1 VKPARPSDFI
11 RAAKSRERE
20 EYAETRD
27 ATYAKGFIREEEAA
41 GGAGP
46 VEGAETE
53 AEEGPEADPPLP
65 EPPLADP
72 PLPEPPLA
80 DPPLAD
86 PPLADSDVALSS
98 VNA

>member
-72 PLPEPPLA
+72 PLADPPLA

-86 PPLADSDVALSS
+86 PPLAESDVALSS

>member
-1 VKPARPSDFI
+1 MLLMPYAVKPARPSDFI
-11 RAAKSRERE
+11 RAANSRERE

-46 VEGAETE
+46 VAGAETE
-53 AEEGPEADPPLP
+53 AEEGSEADPPL
-65 EPPLADP
+65 A
-72 PLPEPPLA
+72 EPPLA